1 VDLGLQGRRAFVGG
15 GSAGLGRAIAQA
27 LLDEGAQV
35 AICARDPERL
45 ERTRAELAVGREARV
60 IAIAADLG
68 VPARAAAAV
77 EEAAQKLGGL
87 DALVANTG
95 GPPPGPFVAH
105 DLGAW
110 QKAVDALLLSTVA
123 MVNAALPS
131 LRKSEQP
138 RIVFCAST
146 SVKQPIA
153 GLVLSNSIRAAVA
166 GLGKTLADELGPD
179 RILVN
184 TVCPGMIDT
193 DRIRQLGPVLAERAQ
208 AIPLRRIGRPDE
220 FGAFVAF
227 LCSSR
232 ASYVTGQLIAVDGG
246 VTRAT
251 F

>member
-1 VDLGLQGRRAFVGG
+1 VDLGLAGRRAFVGG
-15 GSAGLGRAIAQA
+15 GSAGLGRACAEA
-27 LLDEGAQV
+27 LLDEGASV
-35 AICARDPERL
+35 TICARDAARL
-45 ERTRAELAVGREARV
+45 ERARAELGAGREDRV
-60 IAIAADLG
+60 IAIAADLSD
-68 VPARAAAAV
+68 PARARAAV
-77 EEAAQKLGGL
+77 EEAAKRLGGL

-105 DLGAW
+105 DLAAW
-110 QKAVDALLLSTVA
+110 QKATDALLLSTVA
-123 MVNAALPS
+123 MVQAALPS
-131 LRKSEQP
+131 LRASDQP
-138 RIVFCAST
+138 RIIFCAST

-166 GLGKTLADELGPD
+166 GLSKTLADELGPE

-193 DRIRQLGPVLAERAQ
+193 DRIRHLGPVLADRAQ
-208 AIPLRRIGRPDE
+208 AIPLRRIGRPAE

-232 ASYVTGQLIAVDGG
+232 ASYITGQLIAVDGG
-246 VTRAT
+246 STRAT